1 MSAERADFGL
11 TSHEK
16 ESRKGLSIEVQGK
29 IWARKKATEMKAGL
43 ENSILI
49 VRKTDE
55 YKRLLA
61 LPPLTGEEEF
71 EGWGVRVGSLGNI
84 HTPVWRVKETRLN
97 DENQKCLVN
106 PEGYSYKVMNRKRV
120 RRDFFGN
127 LPKELPVN
135 ELIFLGVG
143 SDIETAIRQQRHI
156 LGSYQPGTEA
166 DEVQLARRVIEHTDR
181 LANRYISEERPVR
194 EEDLRLLSR
203 ETGRLLEEMNLVD
216 PRDPEKQKMLQM
228 LLKVNLKDSLGRVN
242 PLVQRV
248 RARAAYLAA
257 AKRLVVG
264 GMITRKFAS
273 NEQVLLYER
282 ENTRWALQTAFK
294 QMNTLLG
301 HANFNNPDGSATQKQ
316 RAAIANILMNI
327 SEGHLMVPRVKPYL
341 FPARHVAV
349 NLNGSR
355 AYERPRDRQII
366 GEDTAKQLFSRSP
379 VRSIIMDG
387 KFSEAKERI
396 QESCQIIDA
405 ILS

>member
-1 MSAERADFGL
+1 MSVERADSG
-11 TSHEK
+11 SK
-16 ESRKGLSIEVQGK
+16 KRLSIELQGK
-29 IWARKKATEMKAGL
+29 VWARKKAVEMKAGL

-49 VRKTDE
+49 VRETEK

-61 LPPLTGEEEF
+61 LPPLTGEEEI
-71 EGWGVRVGSLGNI
+71 EGWGVRVDNLGNI
-84 HTPVWRVKETRLN
+84 HTPVWRIKETKLN
-97 DENQKCLVN
+97 DENQRDLVN
-106 PEGYSYKVMNRKRV
+106 PEGYLYKVMNRKRI
-120 RRDFFGN
+120 RRNFFGN
-127 LPKELPVN
+127 LPKGLPVN
-135 ELIFLGVG
+135 ELISASVG

-156 LGSYQPGTEA
+156 LDGYQPGTGAE
-166 DEVQLARRVIEHTDR
+166 EVQLARRVVEHTDR
-181 LANRYISEERPVR
+181 LASRYISEGRPVR
-194 EEDLRLLSR
+194 EEDLRLLSK
-203 ETGRLLEEMNLVD
+203 ETGHLLEEMNLVD

-282 ENTRWALQTAFK
+282 ENTRWALQTAFR

-301 HANFNNPDGSATQKQ
+301 HADFNSPDGSATKKQ

-341 FPARHVAV
+341 RLARYIAV

-355 AYERPRDRQII
+355 AFEQSMDRQII
-366 GEDTAKQLFSRSP
+366 GEDIADRLFSRSA
-379 VRSIIMDG
+379 VRSVIMDG
-387 KFSEAKERI
+387 NFSEAKGRI
-396 QESCQIIDA
+396 ENSCQAIDA
-405 ILS
+405 VLYEHESI